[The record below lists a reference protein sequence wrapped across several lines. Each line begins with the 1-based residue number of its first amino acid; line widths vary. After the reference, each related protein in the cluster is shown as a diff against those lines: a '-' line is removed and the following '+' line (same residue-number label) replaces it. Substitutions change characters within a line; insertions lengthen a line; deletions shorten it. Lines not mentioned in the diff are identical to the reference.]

1 MVFGRSDRVRLYPV
15 YFGASMTCCR
25 ECDFWDK
32 EKHQYEMDEW
42 IKILAKTPKHE
53 YDFGWNL
60 VHVPEPKDEERIN
73 R

>member
-1 MVFGRSDRVRLYPV
+1 MLFRS
-15 YFGASMTCCR
+15 

-32 EKHQYEMDEW
+32 EKLQYEMDEW